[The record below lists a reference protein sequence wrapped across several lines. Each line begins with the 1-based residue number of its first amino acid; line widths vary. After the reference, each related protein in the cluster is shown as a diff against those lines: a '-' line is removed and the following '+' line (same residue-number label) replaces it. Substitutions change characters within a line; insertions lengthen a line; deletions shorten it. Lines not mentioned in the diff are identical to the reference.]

1 MVDRLRLGSI
11 THLHPY
17 HANSMSTKQLKNG
30 SGVVIMNR
38 RPQPKGVPLSGP
50 MVREKE
56 KRRNA
61 YFKGPDGSCSGEC
74 TVRGFQASEGWFNK
88 FKVRQSLQNI
98 KIVGE
103 AGSADTVAAERYP
116 KEFANLVADGAYK
129 PEQLQVEASLL
140 NQVAWLALLGRGP
153 VGAVLFVFVE
163 SFSEEISTL
172 ERKTAVQLIGS
183 HCIICCCCEDDNTCV
198 AAPLDSPPLQ
208 LSSHHLARS
217 AADKLQILPFENR
230 MLLSDSM
237 TEFSILCCSS
247 TLVSCS
253 SFVLSNGAFASNGIF
268 PPSFIVVVFTSA
280 DSSGKRSFPA
290 LDGYSNF

>member
-1 MVDRLRLGSI
+1 M
-11 THLHPY
+11 
-17 HANSMSTKQLKNG
+17 K
-30 SGVVIMNR
+30 R

-56 KRRNA
+56 KRRTA

-74 TVRGFQASEGWFNK
+74 TDRGFQASEGWFNK

-116 KEFANLVADGAYK
+116 KEFANLVADGGYK
-129 PEQLQVEASLL
+129 PEQLQLVQLVKVERLMKKPCWRQEFIFLAEPTPSLYTPNVLPFYTELLIFCSGGLHLSKSFSLQVEASLL

-172 ERKTAVQLIGS
+172 ERKKAVQ
-183 HCIICCCCEDDNTCV
+183 
-198 AAPLDSPPLQ
+198 
-208 LSSHHLARS
+208 
-217 AADKLQILPFENR
+217 
-230 MLLSDSM
+230 
-237 TEFSILCCSS
+237 
-247 TLVSCS
+247 
-253 SFVLSNGAFASNGIF
+253 
-268 PPSFIVVVFTSA
+268 
-280 DSSGKRSFPA
+280 
-290 LDGYSNF
+290 NF